1 MTAGDRREVAAHG
14 HITQEDGYRRDLAS
28 LVERIRSLNPPDL
41 ASRFA
46 THCGIT
52 AGSFQQA
59 TPVQEG
65 MVAAVDGSNALVVE
79 SGSFSI
85 AAVRAAA
92 CGFSAGIR
100 AFRSVTPLH
109 VATLGREA
117 QDRSFADLYLE
128 CFGTEPETTISD
140 DDPDRAAAVLRDTL
154 EYWVALR
161 AAERLS
167 AGDLLVLDGALRVSH
182 ASHDP
187 VLVRLM
193 KTCAKRRIHLVA
205 VTKRTAATWGGGFP
219 LVPAAVLLAA
229 SLSVPAPW
237 FLPVDESC
245 LDTTRFS
252 QWKHGALV
260 IAALHPR
267 SPLAF
272 KIEVPAPSDGAEVR
286 RIVSLLAGWSD
297 DGRVTG
303 YPYPLLDVHRT
314 ARIRADAVQQ
324 VKNDLMAGMG
334 GAGLDLSRFR
344 DLFGDYHGE
353 LERY

>member
-1 MTAGDRREVAAHG
+1 MTLGDE
-14 HITQEDGYRRDLAS
+14 YRRDLAS
-28 LVERIRSLNPPDL
+28 LVQRIRSLNPPDL

-46 THCGIT
+46 VHWGIS
-52 AGSFQQA
+52 ADSFQKA
-59 TPVQEG
+59 SPVQEG
-65 MVAAVDGSNALVVE
+65 TVAAVDGSNAVVVE

-92 CGFSAGIR
+92 CGFSAGVR
-100 AFRSVTPLH
+100 SFRSVTPLRL
-109 VATLGREA
+109 ATLGHEA

-128 CFGTEPETTISD
+128 CFGAEPETPLSD

-161 AAERLS
+161 TAERLG

-187 VLVRLM
+187 VLVRLV
-193 KTCAKRRIHLVA
+193 KTCAKRRVLLVA
-205 VTKRTAATWGGGFP
+205 VTKRTAATWGGGLP
-219 LVPAAVLLAA
+219 LVPAAVALAA
-229 SLSVPAPW
+229 SLSIPSPW
-237 FLPVDESC
+237 FLPVDESL

-252 QWKHGALV
+252 QWRHGALV

-272 KIEVPAPSDGAEVR
+272 KIEVPAPADGTEVR

-344 DLFGDYHGE
+344 GLFGDYHGE

>member
-1 MTAGDRREVAAHG
+1 MTP
-14 HITQEDGYRRDLAS
+14 EDDYRRDLVS
-28 LVERIRSLNPPDL
+28 LQERILSLNPPDL

-46 THCGIT
+46 AHCGIS
-52 AGSFQQA
+52 AGSYQQVTA
-59 TPVQEG
+59 VQEG
-65 MVAAVDGSNALVVE
+65 TVAAVDGSNAVVVE
-79 SGSFSI
+79 SGSFSV

-92 CGFSAGIR
+92 CGFSDGAR
-100 AFRSVTPLH
+100 VFRSLTPLRL
-109 VATLGREA
+109 ATLGREA
-117 QDRSFADLYLE
+117 KDRSFADLYLE
-128 CFGTEPETTISD
+128 CFGTEPETPVSD

-154 EYWVALR
+154 EYWVAQR
-161 AAERLS
+161 TAERLS

-187 VLVRLM
+187 VLIRLM
-193 KTCAKRRIHLVA
+193 KTCAKRRVHLVA
-205 VTKRTAATWGGGFP
+205 VTKRTAATWGDGFP
-219 LVPAAVLLAA
+219 LVPAALLLAA
-229 SLSVPAPW
+229 SLSVRAPW
-237 FLPVDESC
+237 FLPVEETL

-260 IAALHPR
+260 IVSLHPR

-272 KIEVPAPSDGAEVR
+272 KIEVPTPADAAEVR

-303 YPYPLLDVHRT
+303 YPYPLLDAHRT
-314 ARIRADAVQQ
+314 ARIRADANQQ

>member
-1 MTAGDRREVAAHG
+1 MTE
-14 HITQEDGYRRDLAS
+14 EDEYRRDLAS
-28 LVERIRSLNPPDL
+28 LRERIRSLNPPDL
-41 ASRFA
+41 AGRFA
-46 THCGIT
+46 AHCGFTRASFQAIT
-52 AGSFQQA
+52 ALQQG
-59 TPVQEG
+59 T
-65 MVAAVDGSNALVVE
+65 VAAVDGSNAMVVE

-85 AAVRAAA
+85 AAFRAAA
-92 CGFSAGIR
+92 CGFADGAR
-100 AFRSVTPLH
+100 AFRSVTPLRL
-109 VATLGREA
+109 ATLGREA
-117 QDRSFADLYLE
+117 KDRSFADLYLE
-128 CFGTEPETTISD
+128 CFGTEPETPVSD

-154 EYWVALR
+154 EYWVAQR
-161 AAERLS
+161 TAERLA
-167 AGDLLVLDGALRVSH
+167 AGDLLLLDGALRVSH

-187 VLVRLM
+187 VLIRLM
-193 KTCAKRRIHLVA
+193 KTCAKRRVHLVA

-219 LVPAAVLLAA
+219 LVPAALLLAD

-237 FLPVDESC
+237 VLPVDETL

-272 KIEVPAPSDGAEVR
+272 KIEVPAPADAGEVR

-303 YPYPLLDVHRT
+303 YPYPLLDAHRT

-334 GAGLDLSRFR
+334 DAGLDISRFR

>member
-1 MTAGDRREVAAHG
+1 MTAGNGRRTDRDE
-14 HITQEDGYRRDLAS
+14 YRRDLS
-28 LVERIRSLNPPDL
+28 TLVERIRSLNPPDL

-46 THCGIT
+46 AHCGIL
-52 AGSFQQA
+52 AGSYQQV

-65 MVAAVDGSNALVVE
+65 TVAAVDGSNAVVVE

-92 CGFSAGIR
+92 CGFSDGAR
-100 AFRSVTPLH
+100 AFRSVTPLRL
-109 VATLGREA
+109 ATLGREA
-117 QDRSFADLYLE
+117 QDRSFADLYQE
-128 CFGTEPETTISD
+128 CFGAEPETRLSD
-140 DDPDRAAAVLRDTL
+140 EDPDRAAAVLRDTL
-154 EYWVALR
+154 EYWVALQ

-167 AGDLLVLDGALRVSH
+167 AGNLLVLDGALRVSH

-193 KTCAKRRIHLVA
+193 KTCAKRRVHLVA

-219 LVPAAVLLAA
+219 LVPAAVALAA
-229 SLSVPAPW
+229 SLSIPPPW
-237 FLPVDESC
+237 VLPMDESR

-252 QWKHGALV
+252 QWKHGALC

-272 KIEVPAPSDGAEVR
+272 KIEVPAPADQAEVR

-344 DLFGDYHGE
+344 NLFGDYHGE